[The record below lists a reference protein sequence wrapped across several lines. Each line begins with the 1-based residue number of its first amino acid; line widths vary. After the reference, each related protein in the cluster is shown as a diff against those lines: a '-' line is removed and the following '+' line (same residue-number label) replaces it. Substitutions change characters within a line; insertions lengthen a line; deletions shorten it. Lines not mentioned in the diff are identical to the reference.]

1 MTGYGRGRRSV
12 DGLIVDVEMKSVNHK
27 YFDVNIRL
35 PKYLNFL
42 EQNIKKKNSK
52 EIK

>member
-42 EQNIKKKNSK
+42 EQNIKKNSK

>member
-27 YFDVNIRL
+27 YFDANIKL
-35 PKYLNFL
+35 PKSQSWNRRLQSCDGTDHFL
-42 EQNIKKKNSK
+42 
-52 EIK
+52 